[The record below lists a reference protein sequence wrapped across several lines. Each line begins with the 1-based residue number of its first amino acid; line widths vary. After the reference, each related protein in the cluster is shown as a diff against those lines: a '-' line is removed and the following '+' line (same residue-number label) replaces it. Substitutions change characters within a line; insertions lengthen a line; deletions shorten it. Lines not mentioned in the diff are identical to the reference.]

1 MKKLILFFFALAF
14 AGAVHSQGVDEIIDS
29 YRQAVGGKN
38 WDGIKNMR
46 LKTNLNQGGTTIPV
60 EVVMMADGRTYT
72 QITFN
77 GNTMTMRAFDGQKS
91 WGTNF
96 MTMAAEE
103 ESAEESENSRRI
115 AAEFPNA
122 LMHYK
127 KLGYKASLIGTEK
140 IDGTDCYKIKLE
152 KKTMLV
158 EGKEVPNIEYHY
170 LDKESKVIL
179 MSESE
184 LPSGEMK
191 GKLSQEKYSDYQEVN
206 GVMVAF
212 SNASGIKDGPS
223 QTVQFEKVEM
233 NVQVDENKFNFPK
246 K

>member
-1 MKKLILFFFALAF
+1 
-14 AGAVHSQGVDEIIDS
+14 
-29 YRQAVGGKN
+29 
-38 WDGIKNMR
+38 
-46 LKTNLNQGGTTIPV
+46 
-60 EVVMMADGRTYT
+60 
-72 QITFN
+72 
-77 GNTMTMRAFDGQKS
+77 
-91 WGTNF
+91 
-96 MTMAAEE
+96 MAAEE

-170 LDKESKVIL
+170 LDKENKVIL

-184 LPSGEMK
+184 LTSGEMK

-223 QTVQFEKVEM
+223 QTVQFEKVET